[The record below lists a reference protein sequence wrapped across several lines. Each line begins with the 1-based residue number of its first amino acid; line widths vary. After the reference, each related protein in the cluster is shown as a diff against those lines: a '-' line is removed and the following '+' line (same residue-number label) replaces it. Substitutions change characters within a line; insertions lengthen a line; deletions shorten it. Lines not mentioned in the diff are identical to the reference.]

1 MGTLI
6 CLFLRPGAP
15 IAVSVTSI
23 GTKSGGQGRTQTSLE
38 QTRTIYT
45 TGSFGLVRIEMSVV
59 SYTSNLPT

>member
-6 CLFLRPGAP
+6 YLFLRPAAS
-15 IAVSVTSI
+15 IAMSVTSI
-23 GTKSGGQGRTQTSLE
+23 GTKGGGHGRTQTSLE

-45 TGSFGLVRIEMSVV
+45 TGSLGLVRNEMSVV